1 MGGGGKSPPPPP
13 RLVAPREIPLS
24 ETFEKFLGQRSQLP
38 SLTQFATDLNELFR
52 AERERGL
59 PGTLGAAGQVSTVVN
74 QLLEGEI
81 PADVSAQVSRRT
93 AERAQ
98 ALGIPYT
105 SPMAG
110 ALQARDFGYT
120 TMGMM
125 ERGAEMVP
133 GLMQLSS
140 FLSPQDA
147 TNYLFSTGGL
157 RAEGLKQ
164 AQDEAA
170 VANAN
175 AMNQYNYEVAKSQQ
189 RSGGLLGGLFGGGGG
204 GRGGGFLGTIG
215 GLAGGVLG
223 SVFPGVGTA
232 LGGALGSAIGNFAGG
247 GSFSPTAGGSVFSGL
262 LGAGGGGGGGLFG
275 NLLGLGGGGG
285 GGGLLGG
292 GSTAFGNIGQAF
304 TMPSD
309 TFFNPYAMNSF
320 YPNSNF
326 LVPQNLGNYNG
337 MYPLTVG
344 GIKF

>member
-1 MGGGGKSPPPPP
+1 MGGGGGRGSPPSPP
-13 RLVAPREIPLS
+13 RLVAPREIPLE
-24 ETFEKFLGQRSQLP
+24 ETFAKFLGQRSQLP
-38 SLTQFATDLNELFR
+38 SLTQFATDLNQLFR
-52 AERERGL
+52 EERERGL
-59 PGTLGAAGQVSTVVN
+59 PGTLAAAGQVSTLVN
-74 QLLEGEI
+74 QLLGGEI

-98 ALGIPYT
+98 ALGLPYT

-120 TMGMM
+120 TMGLMQQ
-125 ERGAEMVP
+125 GAEMVP
-133 GLMQLSS
+133 GMMQLSA

-175 AMNQYNYEVAKSQQ
+175 AMNQYNYEVAKYNA
-189 RSGGLLGGLFGGGGG
+189 RGSGGLLGGLFGGG

-285 GGGLLGG
+285 GMMGG
-292 GSTAFGNIGQAF
+292 GSTAFGNLGQAF

-309 TFFNPYAMNSF
+309 TFFNPYAQNAF
-320 YPNSNF
+320 YPNNNF
-326 LVPQNLGNYNG
+326 MVPQNLGNYNG